1 LTRLSP
7 NRDARAPILV
17 EMRAPRPLSPTA
29 ALLPLR
35 IFLGAT
41 FVYAGVQKLSDPG
54 FLSPGASSYIG
65 TQLRGFAQGTP
76 GGILLR
82 TFALPH
88 PALAGVGVAVVEIG
102 VGVLILLGLA
112 TRAAALAGLGL
123 NLVLFLTASW
133 HTTPYFLGSDVVFV
147 FAWLPFVL
155 AGSAGQP
162 ALERS
167 AEGARSSRR
176 EFLGAAWGGAAGA
189 VALIAGAAVAL
200 RGAAPTRAATRDLPP
215 AQTPTRHR
223 HRRHRR
229 ASGPPTGG
237 VRLAA
242 SNRLPR
248 SSSAL
253 YPDPADGQADIVVR
267 HADGSL
273 SACSAI
279 CTHAGCR
286 VEYQSG
292 ALLCPC
298 HGSIFDSRTGAVRQG
313 PATQP
318 LPVRHVVERGG
329 SIYAIPS

>member
-1 LTRLSP
+1 
-7 NRDARAPILV
+7 
-17 EMRAPRPLSPTA
+17 MRAPRPLSPAA

-35 IFLGAT
+35 VFLGAT
-41 FVYAGVQKLSDPG
+41 FAYAGVQKLSDPG
-54 FLSPGASSYIG
+54 FLAPGAPTYIG
-65 TQLRGFAQGTP
+65 TQLHGFAQGTP
-76 GGILLR
+76 GGWLLR

-88 PALAGVGVAVVEIG
+88 PGLAGVGVAVVEIA
-102 VGVLILLGLA
+102 VGVLMLLGLA
-112 TRAAALAGLGL
+112 TRAAALVGLGL

-133 HTTPYFLGSDVVFV
+133 HTSPYFLGSDIVFV

-167 AEGARSSRR
+167 AEGASSSRR

-189 VALIAGAAVAL
+189 VALIAGVAVAL
-200 RGAAPTRAATRDLPP
+200 RGAPPTRAAARGP
-215 AQTPTRHR
+215 AAAAPRPRHR

-229 ASGPPTGG
+229 ASGPPSGG
-237 VRLAA
+237 VRLAS
-242 SNRLPR
+242 SNRLAR
-248 SSSAL
+248 DSGAL
-253 YPDPADGQADIVVR
+253 YRDPADGQADIVVR

-286 VEYQSG
+286 VEYQAG

-318 LPVRHVVERGG
+318 LAVKRVVEEGG
-329 SIYAIPS
+329 SIYAVPS

>member
-1 LTRLSP
+1 
-7 NRDARAPILV
+7 
-17 EMRAPRPLSPTA
+17 MRAPRPLSPAA

-35 IFLGAT
+35 VFLGAT
-41 FVYAGVQKLSDPG
+41 FAYAGVQKLSDPG
-54 FLSPGASSYIG
+54 FLSPGASTYIG

-76 GGILLR
+76 GGWLLR

-88 PALAGVGVAVVEIG
+88 PGLAGVGVAVVEIA
-102 VGVLILLGLA
+102 VGVLMLLGLA
-112 TRAAALAGLGL
+112 TRAAALVGLGL

-133 HTTPYFLGSDVVFV
+133 HTSPYFLGSDIVFV

-167 AEGARSSRR
+167 AEEAGSSRR
-176 EFLGAAWGGAAGA
+176 EFLRAAWGGTAGA

-200 RGAAPTRAATRDLPP
+200 RGQAPSRVAARRPAAPPTP
-215 AQTPTRHR
+215 APRR

-229 ASGPPTGG
+229 ASGPPSGG
-237 VRLAA
+237 VRLASA
-242 SNRLPR
+242 NQLPR
-248 SSSAL
+248 NSGAL
-253 YPDPADGQADIVVR
+253 YPDPADGQADIIVR

-286 VEYQSG
+286 VEYQAG
-292 ALLCPC
+292 ELLCPC

-318 LPVRHVVERGG
+318 LAVKHVVEEGG
-329 SIYAIPS
+329 SIYAVPS